1 MRLSVPLSFRWASPA
16 TNTTSVLQIPS
27 ASGTSTKT
35 KPRPA
40 GDV

>member
-16 TNTTSVLQIPS
+16 TNTTSVLPIPS
-27 ASGTSTKT
+27 ASGASTKA